1 VLPRRRGRRAS
12 EIAGTTS
19 DHASMFE
26 AGHPEST
33 MPVSLKLAYDAT
45 VDVAYLTL
53 RPTGPP

>member
-1 VLPRRRGRRAS
+1 
-12 EIAGTTS
+12 
-19 DHASMFE
+19 MFE

-45 VDVAYLTL
+45 VDVAYLPL